1 MTTAELGVAIRYMTP
16 AAAHTW
22 GITNMTVQRID
33 FLGGTPVARRLRI
46 AVGAALI
53 GSSAL
58 SGPVSADQAA
68 DAATAGRPSTQVVQD
83 LQEVVVTAEKRVST
97 VQKTPI
103 SLTAIT
109 GADLQVQGVSDMTSV
124 AQQVPG
130 ISFKTSGPG
139 QTEFEMRGLT
149 STGGESP
156 TVGFYLD
163 DAALTPA
170 AMAQNGKTV
179 IDPNL
184 FDLNR
189 VEVLRGPHGT
199 LYGAGSMG
207 GTIKLVTNQP
217 DPHAFAA
224 NVDVIGSDT
233 TGGGGFNH
241 TENAMLNLPISQDV
255 AALRLVG
262 TDKSVEGWI
271 DRVVLNPFPVEVNNS
286 TARGNVAGTPAATS
300 SKRSNWETLRGG
312 RASLL
317 VQPTERF
324 SVMVGALH
332 QALTQGGLNTI
343 DSPPLNEVHYQPFDV
358 AEPFKDTF
366 NLYTLTVKFNFDSF
380 QIVSATADWDRQQNQ
395 TQDISEAMQFYIG
408 GFFGPPAVWP
418 FTTTGTVTEA
428 GNTWFGLGAGTISED
443 DATRQVS
450 EELRF
455 ASTGDGPLQ
464 WLVGGYYSSFAATSH
479 VYSFYP
485 LTANGFNGDF
495 GTNNLADNHRKVD
508 IDQYA
513 AFGEV
518 SYLLPNHLKAT
529 VGARYYTYHSKSV
542 TSVSGVSANGTSNPL
557 FGRASNSGVT
567 PKVNLAYVPDDNTTV
582 YGTISKGFR
591 PGGPNSPIPVPPCPT
606 AAPTQF
612 GPDSVLSYE
621 LGEKL
626 RFLDSRVSVNSAIY
640 YENWNDVQQQVAP
653 GCGFKFT
660 ANAGK
665 ATVYGAELEVAVVL
679 APGFVLAQNVGYTN
693 ATNSTTVPL
702 ANVVKGQRLLDVP
715 SVTANTSLSY
725 KRPLAAGM
733 NLVARLNNS
742 YVDSI
747 QDITFKRNT
756 LPSYDLVGLRF
767 GVESGSWSA
776 FLFADNLTNK
786 KALLSDT
793 GALSANISILER
805 IATNQPRTIGADLS
819 YRF

>member
-1 MTTAELGVAIRYMTP
+1 MISKQMDDRAGIRGARNLRLSVGLALLGTCA
-16 AAAHTW
+16 
-22 GITNMTVQRID
+22 
-33 FLGGTPVARRLRI
+33 LGGRAY
-46 AVGAALI
+46 A
-53 GSSAL
+53 
-58 SGPVSADQAA
+58 QAA
-68 DAATAGRPSTQVVQD
+68 PTPGAGGASATV
-83 LQEVVVTAEKRVST
+83 LEEVVVTAEKRTST

-109 GADLQVQGVSDMTSV
+109 GSDLQAQGVSDMLTV

-189 VEVLRGPHGT
+189 IEVLRGPQGT
-199 LYGAGSMG
+199 LYGAGSMC

-217 DPHAFAA
+217 DPHNFAA
-224 NVDVIGSDT
+224 NAELNGSDT
-233 TGGGGFNH
+233 TSGGGFSH
-241 TENAMLNLPISQDV
+241 TENVMLNLPLGSDV

-262 TDKSVEGWI
+262 TDKYVKGWI
-271 DRVVLNPFPVEVNNS
+271 DRDVLNPFPVEVNNS
-286 TARGNVAGTPAATS
+286 TARGDVANAPVATS
-300 SKRSNWETLRGG
+300 IHHSNSETLRGG
-312 RASLL
+312 RATLL
-317 VQPTERF
+317 VQPTQNF
-324 SVMVGALH
+324 SVTLGVLRQTLKQDGP
-332 QALTQGGLNTI
+332 NTI
-343 DSPPLNEVHYQPFDV
+343 DSPPANEVHYQPFDV
-358 AEPFKDTF
+358 AEPFSDVF
-366 NLYTLTVKFNFDSF
+366 NLYSMTVKYDAAAF
-380 QIVSATADWDRQQNQ
+380 QMVSATAYWDRQQNQ

-418 FTTTGTVTEA
+418 FSASGTVTEA

-443 DATRQVS
+443 DYTRQFS

-464 WLVGGYYSSFAATSH
+464 WLVGGYYSSFGATSH

-485 LTANGFNGDF
+485 NTADGFNGDF
-495 GTNNLADNHRKVD
+495 GTTNLADNHRKVD

-513 AFGEV
+513 AFGEL
-518 SYLLPNHLKAT
+518 SYLFASHWKGT
-529 VGARYYTYHSKSV
+529 VGARYYTYHSNSV

-557 FGRASNSGVT
+557 HGLAANSGVT
-567 PKVNLAYVPDDNTTV
+567 PKLNLAYIPDDNTTL

-591 PGGPNSPIPVPPCPT
+591 PGGPNSPIPVPPCPS

-612 GPDSVLSYE
+612 GPDSVWNYE
-621 LGEKL
+621 LGEKM
-626 RFLDSRVSVNSAIY
+626 RFLNDRVSVNGAVY
-640 YENWNDVQQQVAP
+640 YEDWSNVQQQVAP

-660 ANAGK
+660 ANAGR

-679 APGFVLAQNVGYTN
+679 APGFVLSQNVGYTD
-693 ATNSTTVPL
+693 AKNSTTVPL
-702 ANVVKGQRLLDVP
+702 AGVVSGQRLLDVP
-715 SVTANTSLSY
+715 KVTANTSLSY
-725 KRPLAAGM
+725 RQAVGDGL
-733 NLVARLNNS
+733 NLVARLNNR

-747 QDITFKRNT
+747 QDITFTRNT
-756 LPSYDLVGLRF
+756 LPSYDIVDARVGVDS
-767 GVESGSWSA
+767 GVWSA
-776 FLFADNLTNK
+776 SLYADNLTNK
-786 KALLSDT
+786 MVLLSDT
-793 GALSANISILER
+793 GALSANIPILNR
-805 IATNQPRTIGADLS
+805 IATNQPRTVGVDLT